1 VAFVKAQVALGNVRS
16 STDLSASVDN
26 KPLPAGSIR
35 YDDSAIFS
43 VTVPEG
49 NVFGQPAGTVDFP
62 CAQAGYYAFVKSL
75 RPGQHTLHFT
85 ARAPGRNLVDVTY
98 QLTVT
103 KD

>member
-1 VAFVKAQVALGNVRS
+1 VPVVRAQVARGTVRS
-16 STDLSASVDN
+16 ATDLSASVDN

-35 YDDSAIFS
+35 YEDFAIFS

-49 NVFGQPAGTVDFP
+49 YVFGQPAGEVDFP

-85 ARAPGRNLVDVTY
+85 GRVPGRNLVDVTY